1 MTDFD
6 HDVREKKIIARGASH
21 RKRGSKSKKCTLPSD
36 LLTPTQKRKLNG
48 PCLSVRTDRPIS
60 WQEFQALPTDL
71 KQAYLEALMHSL
83 GPNQSELAVIFGCSP
98 ATVSKGLTALGL
110 RLTDKTGRRRT
121 RGERKAELT
130 AFCAAESETDPPEA
144 EVPESKTPPVCT
156 EQTQET
162 ETPTAEEA
170 GIRQAVFR
178 YDRIPSGEDLT
189 LLAPLLGRPG
199 ARMSVVIT
207 VDL

>member
-1 MTDFD
+1 
-6 HDVREKKIIARGASH
+6 
-21 RKRGSKSKKCTLPSD
+21 
-36 LLTPTQKRKLNG
+36 
-48 PCLSVRTDRPIS
+48 
-60 WQEFQALPTDL
+60 
-71 KQAYLEALMHSL
+71 MHSL